1 MSNEVQNGGQDSY
14 YPTHTGEGDASQPM
28 TLDSLQDPP
37 PGTKP
42 RYPYSTLIRYAI
54 KGSPNGRLLLE
65 EIYYALGEVD
75 INPLIPVAEFSRI
88 SQRIGE
94 HPSTN
99 HTVGSMSETGLMFA
113 RGRFP
118 YFRTA
123 PSGWKN
129 SVRHNLS
136 LNPSF
141 IKVPRPLTDR
151 GKGSFWALDESVDP
165 RTGVHRVRKRRGG
178 AERGVDAGSSHAA
191 GHVEHYSPYP
201 MHPGLIHPAYD
212 VDPADPSVLATN
224 KTYYREQWFE
234 DVRRLEEYVKEM
246 EEKGI
251 ADYEFWR
258 AMYMRLYRAFAPEPM
273 YAPHGMHPGM
283 DPSMQEGTHE
293 GDHGDELEEED
304 E

>member
-42 RYPYSTLIRYAI
+42 RYPYSTLIRHPAHVLLVVEPDMRSKDLQMVAYCLKKSI
-54 KGSPNGRLLLE
+54 MRL
-65 EIYYALGEVD
+65 
-75 INPLIPVAEFSRI
+75 
-88 SQRIGE
+88 RIGE